1 MHTVY
6 DFSLQ
11 VRHWLLSL
19 DMSFVVVTEDTDSF
33 DSIKIIQNEKLLL
46 IIKLIDIK
54 TWTFF
59 LQNTANKYPDLS
71 KSRDEIRR
79 SGVSFVTLWQDIWL
93 TENAIVKSRLSAL
106 LGISQ
111 RIPARMTKAR
121 RIDKP
126 MADKFLNENH
136 LQHSVSARLKY
147 GLFLPKQYFR
157 VLNPEFQPDLSVTEI
172 LVAVATFS
180 HPRIFERNDNPF
192 RSYEL
197 IRFANVLNTTVIGGF
212 DKLLTFFENDCRP
225 DDIMTYADLD
235 WSDGA
240 SYKRLGFEAVS
251 DKDPMAFWLNTETN
265 ERFSKSKIIEE
276 EHFITVYNGG
286 SRKFVKEIITPSLS
300 E

>member
-1 MHTVY
+1 
-6 DFSLQ
+6 
-11 VRHWLLSL
+11 
-19 DMSFVVVTEDTDSF
+19 MSFVVVTDNTDSF

-54 TWTFF
+54 NWTFS
-59 LQNTANKYPDLS
+59 LQNTANKYQDLS
-71 KSRDEIRR
+71 KSRDEIRK
-79 SGVSFVTLWQDIWL
+79 SGVSFVTLWEDIWL
-93 TENAIVKSRLSAL
+93 TENTIVKSRLSAL

-126 MADKFLNENH
+126 MADKFLDQNH
-136 LQHSVSARLKY
+136 LQHTVSAKLKY

-157 VLNPEFQPDLSVTEI
+157 VLKPEFQPDLCVSEI

-180 HPRIFERNDNPF
+180 HPRIFERGDKPF

-197 IRFANVLNTTVIGGF
+197 IRFANLLNTTVIGGF
-212 DKLLTFFENDCRP
+212 DKLLTYFEKECKP

-240 SYKRLGFEAVS
+240 SYRRLGFEAVS

-265 ERFSKSKIIEE
+265 ERFPQSKITKEQ
-276 EHFITVYNGG
+276 HFITVYNGG
-286 SRKFVKEIITPSLS
+286 SRKFVKEIVTPPLS